1 MGNLAKMR
9 HTIIKN
15 CKIIDGLGNPTYK
28 GAVSI
33 LGDKIVDQKNLD
45 SGSADE
51 VIDAT
56 GLTLMPGLIDV
67 HCHST
72 FDEPSSNDEL
82 FFHRR
87 EGLAAII
94 ASQNVKKLLQAG
106 VTGFVDPDGIF
117 DVTIDL
123 RDAIDSNVIQGPR
136 MLCGGNAL
144 LTSVGGTAGRLIPD
158 RGLRG
163 YAKIVS
169 TPEEIKTEVRRQIKN
184 GVDWIKVHVTG
195 LLPRQKGK
203 GEVQAWSLQELKLV
217 CDTAHELG
225 VPVMGHC
232 RNAQSIKDS
241 VDAGMDMLLHA
252 TFMDEETLEKV
263 VEKNVP
269 LVPSFTFQANLAD
282 FGHRVGANENLKEI
296 FRKEIED
303 SASMLKKAKKAG
315 VPILCGSESGFS
327 LTPYGEWHYRELEIF
342 VSELGFSN
350 LDAIAAATG
359 MCGIHGG
366 FHGETGIIADGKFAD
381 LILVE
386 GDPSQDVTIL
396 KDKSNIKTVFVG
408 GKSADLTPNSERNQ
422 ISGWRVSQYSSKT
435 LTQEAT
441 SD

>member
-94 ASQNVKKLLQAG
+94 AGQNVKKLLQAG

-195 LLPRQKGK
+195 LLPRQKGQ

-241 VDAGMDMLLHA
+241 VEAGMDMLLHA

-296 FRKEIED
+296 FRKEIEE
-303 SASMLKKAKKAG
+303 SAAMLKKAKKAG

-408 GKSADLTPNSERNQ
+408 GKSADLTPNPERNQ

-441 SD
+441 SE

>member
-94 ASQNVKKLLQAG
+94 AGQNVKKLLQAG

-195 LLPRQKGK
+195 LLPRQKGQ

-241 VDAGMDMLLHA
+241 VEAGMDMLLHA

-282 FGHRVGANENLKEI
+282 FGDRVGANENLKEI
-296 FRKEIED
+296 FQKEIEE

-381 LILVE
+381 LILIE